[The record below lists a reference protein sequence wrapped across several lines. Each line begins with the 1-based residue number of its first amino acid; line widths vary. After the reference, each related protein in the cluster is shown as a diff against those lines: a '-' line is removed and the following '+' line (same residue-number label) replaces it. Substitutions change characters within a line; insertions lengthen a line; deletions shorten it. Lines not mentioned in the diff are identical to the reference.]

1 MYHSTCVHKHKRIWW
16 LVVVLLVFVTFAV
29 WQRKLI
35 ADWLGQYAVRF
46 ASMDRVSASETLIQ
60 LAHVLD
66 RESPSAM
73 VASARIQRRKGD
85 LVGFGRDLRRAE
97 SLGALPKDIQLERA
111 LAIAESGQMGTARQL
126 LFELLE
132 TAGGNESE
140 ICESYAKG
148 YLRQRDYNAAFGLL
162 EAWARDFPKDA
173 RAHAWTGQ
181 VYSELDLVDEAEGAF
196 RRALELDPL
205 NGQASLGLAEL
216 LMGQKNPFAAMP
228 LFEVAANTERFGAA
242 GSVGLASCL
251 QANSRVG
258 QAEEV
263 LRDALA
269 RFPDDYRVLVEAANL
284 SNEQGEYSKAES
296 LLEKE
301 IALGSNRREVRYA
314 YAVALRGLGRVDEA
328 RVHFDYSA
336 EAATQTA
343 EANRRAADVASRPND
358 ARLRFEIGNIH
369 LRYGNIEDGLIWIHS
384 ALEISPDLSH
394 AHDSLARYYES
405 QISRDPRYIPL
416 ARKHRLLASAD
427 NAATRK
433 DS

>member
-1 MYHSTCVHKHKRIWW
+1 MCDLTCVHKHKRIWW
-16 LVVVLLVFVTFAV
+16 LVVVLLVFFNFAV
-29 WQRKLI
+29 WQRMLI
-35 ADWLGQYAVRF
+35 ADWLGQHAARF
-46 ASMDRVSASETLIQ
+46 ASMDRVSVSETLIQ
-60 LAHVLD
+60 LAHILD
-66 RESPSAM
+66 RESSYAM
-73 VASARIQRRKGD
+73 VASARIQRRKGN
-85 LVGFGRDLRRAE
+85 LLGFGRDLRRAE
-97 SLGALPKDIQLERA
+97 SLGALPKEIQLERA
-111 LAIAESGQMGTARQL
+111 LAIAESGQMGTARPL
-126 LFELLE
+126 LLELLE
-132 TAGGNESE
+132 TAGGSESE

-148 YLRQRDYNAAFGLL
+148 YMRLRDYNAALGLL

-173 RAHAWTGQ
+173 RAHAWIGQ

-216 LMGQKNPFAAMP
+216 RMGQKNPIAAMP

-251 QANSRVG
+251 QADSRVG

-284 SNEQGEYSKAES
+284 LNEQGEYAEAES

-314 YAVALRGLGRVDEA
+314 YAVALRGLGRIDEA

-343 EANRRAADVASRPND
+343 QANRRAADLASRPND
-358 ARLRFEIGNIH
+358 AQLRFEIGNIH
-369 LRYGNIEDGLIWIHS
+369 LLYGNIEDGLIWLHS
-384 ALEISPDLSH
+384 ALEISPDLSE
-394 AHDSLARYYES
+394 AHESLARHYES
-405 QISRDPRYIPL
+405 QISREPRLIPL
-416 ARKHRLLASAD
+416 ARKHRLLASAA
-427 NAATRK
+427 NPIARK
-433 DS
+433 DP

>member
-1 MYHSTCVHKHKRIWW
+1 
-16 LVVVLLVFVTFAV
+16 
-29 WQRKLI
+29 
-35 ADWLGQYAVRF
+35 
-46 ASMDRVSASETLIQ
+46 
-60 LAHVLD
+60 
-66 RESPSAM
+66 
-73 VASARIQRRKGD
+73 
-85 LVGFGRDLRRAE
+85 
-97 SLGALPKDIQLERA
+97 
-111 LAIAESGQMGTARQL
+111 
-126 LFELLE
+126 
-132 TAGGNESE
+132 
-140 ICESYAKG
+140 
-148 YLRQRDYNAAFGLL
+148 
-162 EAWARDFPKDA
+162 
-173 RAHAWTGQ
+173 
-181 VYSELDLVDEAEGAF
+181 
-196 RRALELDPL
+196 
-205 NGQASLGLAEL
+205 
-216 LMGQKNPFAAMP
+216 MP